1 MKFDFHLFS
10 HFHNR
15 IYLHVSTVL
24 TLELLVQ
31 KQWLVYCWHLGMH
44 QSIGTKL
51 CPKPFWSSLINDIL
65 GEIWKFTNF
74 LESWPLSRCLCSIF
88 WDESEPKSTS
98 AVRVGCLS
106 PMKSTCALSFM
117 LTQLLLHRKPFLLFE
132 WLSYSDLLFGWL
144 FFFFE
149 NEGRKPVPSRNAA
162 DSICFQ

>member
-1 MKFDFHLFS
+1 
-10 HFHNR
+10 
-15 IYLHVSTVL
+15 
-24 TLELLVQ
+24 
-31 KQWLVYCWHLGMH
+31 MH

-144 FFFFE
+144 FFFFWKWGKKACSFKKCSWQYMFPVIKCELSWEIQNLGGLFLLLRPLQFAKLSATFLYILE
-149 NEGRKPVPSRNAA
+149 NSF
-162 DSICFQ
+162 S